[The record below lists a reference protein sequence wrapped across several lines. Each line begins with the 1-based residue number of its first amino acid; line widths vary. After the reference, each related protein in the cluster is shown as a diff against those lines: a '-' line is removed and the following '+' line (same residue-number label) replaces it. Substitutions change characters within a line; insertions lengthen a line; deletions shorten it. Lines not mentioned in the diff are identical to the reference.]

1 MNSWEYWTW
10 EQPGKYRIS
19 TILDIIIII
28 IITIIINLLELQ
40 TYYLLSKGNWIAGH
54 KCPRGRLST
63 FFQGDLGYAL
73 SEAKE
78 RCSSACI
85 ASPECYYADLYYT
98 SNKQTCYLKGT
109 GCGDWNANTNS
120 AYHLFVKG
128 IDLISFLE
136 HLSYDI
142 ILQVK
147 DYFQEWQ

>member
-19 TILDIIIII
+19 TILDIITII
-28 IITIIINLLELQ
+28 IIINLLQLQ
-40 TYYLLSKGNWIAGH
+40 TYYLLAKGNWIAGH

-63 FFQGDLGYAL
+63 FFQADLGYAL

-85 ASPECYYADLYYT
+85 ANPECYYADLYYT

-109 GCGDWNANTNS
+109 GCGDWNANTHS
-120 AYHLFVKG
+120 AYHLFIKG
-128 IDLISFLE
+128 IDLMSFWG

-142 ILQVK
+142 
-147 DYFQEWQ
+147 